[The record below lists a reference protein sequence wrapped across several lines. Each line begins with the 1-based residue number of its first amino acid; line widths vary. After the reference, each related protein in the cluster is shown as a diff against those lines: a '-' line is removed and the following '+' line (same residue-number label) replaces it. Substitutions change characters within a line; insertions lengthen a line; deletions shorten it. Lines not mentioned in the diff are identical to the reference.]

1 MQAASFYSLHCLL
14 QSVYI
19 LSTDVKNLKLPLPT
33 YVNPNA
39 LLHSLAI
46 KYRLA
51 EGCVICI
58 YKGFPQEDQYS
69 HPLTQSHFIQSLDI
83 QYICR

>member
-1 MQAASFYSLHCLL
+1 MQADSFYSLHCLL

-19 LSTDVKNLKLPLPT
+19 LSTDVKNLKLPPPT

-46 KYRLA
+46 KYSLA

-58 YKGFPQEDQYS
+58 YKD
-69 HPLTQSHFIQSLDI
+69 
-83 QYICR
+83 